1 MYVEN
6 RYLRTESVYKFVDK
20 KCVDTTDV
28 VYYHCMDT
36 LNVAFKEFFMKCPKC
51 KSENLRVVEK
61 RDVENEPAIRRRREC
76 ADCNFRFTTYERL
89 EVPSLVIRK
98 RDGRTE
104 TYNREKL
111 AAGIYR
117 ALEKRP
123 VAEPS
128 IESIIN
134 KIEKELH
141 ATGSGDISSEKVG
154 DLVMQNLLV
163 IDEVAYLRFA
173 SVYKKFE
180 SLESFASELANL
192 SNKQK

>member
-1 MYVEN
+1 MI
-6 RYLRTESVYKFVDK
+6 
-20 KCVDTTDV
+20 
-28 VYYHCMDT
+28 
-36 LNVAFKEFFMKCPKC
+36 CPKC

-61 RDVENEPAIRRRREC
+61 RDVENEPVIRRRREC

-89 EVPSLVIRK
+89 EVPSLVIKK
-98 RDGRTE
+98 RDGHVE
-104 TYNREKL
+104 TYNRDKL

-123 VAEPS
+123 VTSPDTEA
-128 IESIIN
+128 IID

-141 ATGSGDISSEKVG
+141 ATGVNEISSEQVG
-154 DLVMQNLLV
+154 DLVMKNLLD

-180 SLESFASELANL
+180 SLEAFAKELTNIK
-192 SNKQK
+192 NKVEIS